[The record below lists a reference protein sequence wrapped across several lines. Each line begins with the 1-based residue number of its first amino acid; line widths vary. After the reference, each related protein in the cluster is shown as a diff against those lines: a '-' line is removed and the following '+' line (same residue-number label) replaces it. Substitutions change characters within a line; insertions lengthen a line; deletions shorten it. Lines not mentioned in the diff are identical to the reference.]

1 MVVQAVRLQEIYN
14 VEPVGTTR
22 PRVLN
27 SKVKPLRV
35 TLGVNVILHQ
45 AVVFEVRY
53 LLS

>member
-27 SKVKPLRV
+27 SKVIPLGISSRAIV
-35 TLGVNVILHQ
+35 W
-45 AVVFEVRY
+45 F
-53 LLS
+53 